1 MKLSDITKEL
11 KELRITFIDPLT
23 GRFNKINE
31 YWLETGMGAIALTC
45 LALAISLEK
54 NWMLYVLASLTG
66 FLAGR
71 YFYVQKS
78 VEKGFLMPT
87 LLLSFGFIIGFTL
100 GSFEASRKAVV
111 FLFILFY
118 LISYS
123 AHKQKLLSIF
133 QTEGFIR

>member
-1 MKLSDITKEL
+1 MKLSDIKTGL

-31 YWLETGMGAIALTC
+31 YWLETGMGIIALIG
-45 LALAISLEK
+45 LALAVSLEK
-54 NWMLYVLASLTG
+54 NWMIYTLAGLTG

-71 YFYVQKS
+71 YFYVQKFI
-78 VEKGFLMPT
+78 EKGFLMPN

-111 FLFILFY
+111 FLFVVFY
-118 LISYS
+118 LASYF
-123 AHKQKLLSIF
+123 AHKQQLFRIF
-133 QTEGFIR
+133 QTEGFIQ